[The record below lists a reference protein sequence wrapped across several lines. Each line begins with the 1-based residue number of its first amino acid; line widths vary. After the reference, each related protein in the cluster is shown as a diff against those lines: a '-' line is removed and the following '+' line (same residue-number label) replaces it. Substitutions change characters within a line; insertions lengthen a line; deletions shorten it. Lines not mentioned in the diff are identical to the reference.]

1 MNTKAVAWARN
12 QQAGSAITTLV
23 LLQLAL
29 RVDGDFA
36 CLLSV
41 RTLARAASSGQS
53 TVRRALKEL
62 EHLGFVTR
70 DYQFDES
77 GSQRSSRYL
86 LNHPAA
92 QHLPA
97 AKTSGDPLDLV
108 LPLDLGVAPTGLRG
122 APRSNRHPR
131 IPKRHG
137 VIPHQPREAPTPKE
151 AS

>member
-1 MNTKAVAWARN
+1 MNTKAVAWAAN
-12 QQAGSAITTLV
+12 QDIGSPVAKLV

-29 RVDGDFA
+29 QVDGSFA

-41 RTLARAASSGQS
+41 RKLAQAASSGQS
-53 TVRRALKEL
+53 TVRRALNDL
-62 EHLGFVTR
+62 ERGGFIRR

-92 QHLPA
+92 QHHPSA
-97 AKTSGDPLDLV
+97 NKSGGPTDLV
-108 LPLDLGVAPTGLRG
+108 LPLDLGVASTGFRR
-122 APRSNRHPR
+122 APRPDRHPR

-137 VIPHQPREAPTPKE
+137 VIPHQPRETPTPKE